1 MVLNVE
7 CSLLNI
13 ALKMENRRV
22 FQPTLRGRLE
32 SNVHIVS
39 PKSQCHFLYST
50 HGYQKCRICQ
60 FRSRLCLIC
69 IQVQLCLLTW
79 WGHGE
84 GFTKDSPRASPQL
97 PQAHSKHAFTQHLGW
112 GTTGEQGGSGPRWL
126 VECVWV
132 AGMLLLKY

>member
-7 CSLLNI
+7 CSLLNT

-50 HGYQKCRICQ
+50 HGYQNAQ
-60 FRSRLCLIC
+60 FVSLGADC
-69 IQVQLCLLTW
+69 V
-79 WGHGE
+79 
-84 GFTKDSPRASPQL
+84 SSASKY
-97 PQAHSKHAFTQHLGW
+97 S
-112 GTTGEQGGSGPRWL
+112 
-126 VECVWV
+126 CVC
-132 AGMLLLKY
+132 